1 MSTVNA
7 NGTEGKDVDSGVYAL
22 IEFPK
27 GDFNDYYYTRQIWM
41 ALSHVRLIL
50 VPHGLSFRIS

>member
-1 MSTVNA
+1 MTSPVGKQQ
-7 NGTEGKDVDSGVYAL
+7 NGYSDRMDAFPL

-41 ALSHVRLIL
+41 VVVHVR
-50 VPHGLSFRIS
+50 PF